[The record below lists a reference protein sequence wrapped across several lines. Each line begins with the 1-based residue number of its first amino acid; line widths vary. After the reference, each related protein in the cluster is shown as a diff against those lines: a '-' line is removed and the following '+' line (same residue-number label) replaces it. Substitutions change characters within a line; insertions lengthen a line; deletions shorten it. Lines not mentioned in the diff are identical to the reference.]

1 MKDGEQ
7 VLREEVI
14 ILELFD
20 AETEGKIRLA
30 GSTAHLLLPEGPQV
44 LPMLPQSLPFSQAT
58 FCEAR
63 DDDGVKR
70 LFGAGDGDAQG
81 STIALQL
88 HCVADC
94 PCALLLI

>member
-1 MKDGEQ
+1 M
-7 VLREEVI
+7 LREEVT

-20 AETEGKIRLA
+20 AETEVKIRMA
-30 GSTAHLLLPEGPQV
+30 GSTVRLLLPEDSQV

-58 FCEAR
+58 LCEAR

-81 STIALQL
+81 STVALQL
-88 HCVADC
+88 HCVADRA
-94 PCALLLI
+94 CALLLI